1 MGKINNVNFARK
13 GYILGD
19 FKEMNTVDGRSFR
32 MLLLA
37 LAAVFMVAGC
47 GGDNSDNSDK
57 VSNPD
62 GVIAYAAHEKM
73 SGIPEKLFNGV
84 KTKSEA
90 AGWQFVNEI
99 AGGNANLQLD
109 QVNKMVDD
117 KAAAIVIVAQNG
129 DSIVPAVKR
138 ANEAGIPVIAT
149 NRDINGGVFTNVV
162 NNERQAGELQADYMA
177 AHLPQNAKI
186 VYIKGDMTVSAGVD
200 RYEGFKD
207 AIKAKRPD
215 VEIIASNSTGDWSEA
230 QGIRELSLW
239 LGMYPQIDGVA
250 SANDDMAMGAIKAMK
265 AAGRFNDSVIVC
277 GVDSNDNALASI
289 AAGEMKMTVKQDAD
303 KIVETIMGLL
313 QQIKQGQSPEKGNVL
328 VPMIAITK
336 DNLSQY
342 K

>member
-1 MGKINNVNFARK
+1 MK
-13 GYILGD
+13 
-19 FKEMNTVDGRSFR
+19 GRSFR
-32 MLLLA
+32 MMLLA
-37 LAAVFMVAGC
+37 LATVFMVAGC
-47 GGDNSDNSDK
+47 GGDNSDK

-62 GVIAYAAHEKM
+62 GAVAFAIHEQ
-73 SGIPEKLFNGV
+73 SDGILGKLLNDV
-84 KTKSEA
+84 KAKSEG

-117 KAAAIVIVAQNG
+117 KAAAIVVIAQNG

-177 AHLPQNAKI
+177 AHLPQNAKV
-186 VYIKGDMTVSAGVD
+186 VYIKGDMTISAAVN
-200 RYEGFKD
+200 RYEGFKET
-207 AIKAKRPD
+207 IKAKRPD

-250 SANDDMAMGAIKAMK
+250 AANDYMAMGAIKAMK
-265 AAGRFNDSVIVC
+265 AAGRFNESVIVC
-277 GVDSNDNALASI
+277 GVDSIDDALASI
-289 AAGEMKMTVKQDAD
+289 AAGELKMTVKQDANT
-303 KIVETIMGLL
+303 IVETIMGLL
-313 QQIKQGQSPEKGNVL
+313 QQIKQGQSPEKGDVL

>member
-1 MGKINNVNFARK
+1 MK
-13 GYILGD
+13 
-19 FKEMNTVDGRSFR
+19 GRSFR
-32 MLLLA
+32 MMLLA
-37 LAAVFMVAGC
+37 LATVFMVAGC
-47 GGDNSDNSDK
+47 GGDNSDK

-62 GVIAYAAHEKM
+62 GAVAFAIHDKPD
-73 SGIPEKLFNGV
+73 GIPGKVLNDV
-84 KTKSEA
+84 KAKSEG

-99 AGGNANLQLD
+99 AEGNANLQLD

-117 KAAAIVIVAQNG
+117 KAAAIVVIAQNS

-149 NRDINGGVFTNVV
+149 NRDINGGVFTNVK
-162 NNERQAGELQADYMA
+162 NNERQAGEMQADYMA
-177 AHLPQNAKI
+177 AHLPQNAKV
-186 VYIKGDMTVSAGVD
+186 VYIKGEMTISAAVD
-200 RYEGFKD
+200 RYEGFKE

-250 SANDDMAMGAIKAMK
+250 AANDNMAMGAIKAMK

-277 GVDSNDNALASI
+277 GVDSTDDALASI
-289 AAGEMKMTVKQDAD
+289 AAGELKMTVKQDAD

-313 QQIKQGQSPEKGNVL
+313 QQIKQGQSPEKGDVL

>member
-1 MGKINNVNFARK
+1 MK
-13 GYILGD
+13 
-19 FKEMNTVDGRSFR
+19 GRSFR
-32 MLLLA
+32 MMLLA
-37 LAAVFMVAGC
+37 LATVFMVAGC
-47 GGDNSDNSDK
+47 GGDNSDK

-62 GVIAYAAHEKM
+62 GAVAFAIHDKPD
-73 SGIPEKLFNGV
+73 GIPGKVLNDV
-84 KTKSEA
+84 KAKSEG

-99 AGGNANLQLD
+99 AEGNANLQLD

-117 KAAAIVIVAQNG
+117 KAAAIVVIAQNS

-149 NRDINGGVFTNVV
+149 NRDINDGVLTNVI

-177 AHLPQNAKI
+177 AHLPQNAKV
-186 VYIKGDMTVSAGVD
+186 VYIKGEMTISAAVN
-200 RYEGFKD
+200 RYEGFKE

-250 SANDDMAMGAIKAMK
+250 AANDNMAMGAIKAMK

-277 GVDSNDNALASI
+277 GVDSIDDALASI
-289 AAGEMKMTVKQDAD
+289 AAGELKMTVKQDAD

-313 QQIKQGQSPEKGNVL
+313 QQIKQGQSPEKGDVL

>member
-1 MGKINNVNFARK
+1 MK
-13 GYILGD
+13 
-19 FKEMNTVDGRSFR
+19 GRSFR
-32 MLLLA
+32 MMLLA
-37 LAAVFMVAGC
+37 LATVFMVAGC
-47 GGDNSDNSDK
+47 GGDNSDK

-62 GVIAYAAHEKM
+62 GAVAFAIHEQ
-73 SGIPEKLFNGV
+73 SDGIPGKLLNDV
-84 KTKSEA
+84 KAKSEG

-117 KAAAIVIVAQNG
+117 KAAAIVVIAQNG

-149 NRDINGGVFTNVV
+149 NRDINGGVFINVV

-177 AHLPQNAKI
+177 AHLPQNAKV
-186 VYIKGDMTVSAGVD
+186 VYIKGDMTISAAVN
-200 RYEGFKD
+200 RYEGFKET
-207 AIKAKRPD
+207 IKAKRPD

-250 SANDDMAMGAIKAMK
+250 AANDYMAMGAIKAMK

-277 GVDSNDNALASI
+277 GVDSIDDALASI
-289 AAGEMKMTVKQDAD
+289 AAGELKMTVKQDAN

-313 QQIKQGQSPEKGNVL
+313 QQIKQGQSPEKGDVL

>member
-1 MGKINNVNFARK
+1 MK
-13 GYILGD
+13 
-19 FKEMNTVDGRSFR
+19 GRSFR
-32 MLLLA
+32 MMLLA
-37 LAAVFMVAGC
+37 LATVFMVAGC
-47 GGDNSDNSDK
+47 GGDNSDK

-62 GVIAYAAHEKM
+62 GAVAFAIHEQ
-73 SGIPEKLFNGV
+73 SDGIPGKLLNDV
-84 KTKSEA
+84 KAKSEG

-117 KAAAIVIVAQNG
+117 KAAAIVVIAQNG

-149 NRDINGGVFTNVV
+149 NRDINGGVFINVV

-177 AHLPQNAKI
+177 AHLPQNAKV
-186 VYIKGDMTVSAGVD
+186 VYIKGDMTISAAVN
-200 RYEGFKD
+200 RYEGFKE

-250 SANDDMAMGAIKAMK
+250 AANDYMAMGAIKAMK
-265 AAGRFNDSVIVC
+265 AAGRFNESVIVC
-277 GVDSNDNALASI
+277 GVDSIDDALASI
-289 AAGEMKMTVKQDAD
+289 AAGELKMTVKQDAN

-313 QQIKQGQSPEKGNVL
+313 QQIKQGQSPEKGDVL

>member
-1 MGKINNVNFARK
+1 MK
-13 GYILGD
+13 
-19 FKEMNTVDGRSFR
+19 GRSFR
-32 MLLLA
+32 MMLLA
-37 LAAVFMVAGC
+37 LATVFMVAGC
-47 GGDNSDNSDK
+47 GGDNSDK

-62 GVIAYAAHEKM
+62 GAVAFAIHDKPD
-73 SGIPEKLFNGV
+73 GIPGKVLNDV
-84 KTKSEA
+84 KAKSEG

-99 AGGNANLQLD
+99 AEGNANLQLD

-117 KAAAIVIVAQNG
+117 KAAAIVVIAQNS

-149 NRDINGGVFTNVV
+149 NRDINDGVLTNVI

-177 AHLPQNAKI
+177 AHLPQNAKV
-186 VYIKGDMTVSAGVD
+186 VYIKGEMTISAAVN
-200 RYEGFKD
+200 RYEGFKE

-250 SANDDMAMGAIKAMK
+250 AANDNMAMGAIKAMK

-277 GVDSNDNALASI
+277 GVDSTDDALASI
-289 AAGEMKMTVKQDAD
+289 AAGELKMTVKQDAD
-303 KIVETIMGLL
+303 KIVETIMGLR
-313 QQIKQGQSPEKGNVL
+313 QQIKQGQSPEKGDVL
-328 VPMIAITK
+328 VPMIVITK

>member
-1 MGKINNVNFARK
+1 MR
-13 GYILGD
+13 ILKEKAIFYVK
-19 FKEMNTVDGRSFR
+19 FKEMNTVKGRSFR

-37 LAAVFMVAGC
+37 LATVFMVAGC
-47 GGDNSDNSDK
+47 GGDNSDK

-62 GVIAYAAHEKM
+62 GAVAFASHDQPD
-73 SGIPEKLFNGV
+73 GIPGKVLNDV
-84 KTKSEA
+84 KAKSEG
-90 AGWQFVNEI
+90 AGWQFISEI

-117 KAAAIVIVAQNG
+117 KAAAIVVIAQNG

-149 NRDINGGVFTNVV
+149 NRDINGGAFTNVV

-177 AHLPQNAKI
+177 AHLPQNAKV
-186 VYIKGDMTVSAGVD
+186 VYIKGDMTVTAGVD
-200 RYEGFKD
+200 RYEGFKETL
-207 AIKAKRPD
+207 KAKRPD
-215 VEIIASNSTGDWSEA
+215 VEIVASNSTGDWSEA
-230 QGIRELSLW
+230 QGIREMSLW

-250 SANDDMAMGAIKAMK
+250 AANDNMAMGAIKAMK
-265 AAGRFNDSVIVC
+265 AAGRFNDAVIVC
-277 GVDSNDNALASI
+277 GVDSTDDALASI
-289 AAGEMKMTVKQDAD
+289 AAGEMKLSVKQDAD

-313 QQIKQGQSPEKGNVL
+313 QQVKQGQSPEKGNVL

-336 DNLSQY
+336 DNLAQY

>member
-1 MGKINNVNFARK
+1 MK
-13 GYILGD
+13 
-19 FKEMNTVDGRSFR
+19 GRSFR
-32 MLLLA
+32 MMLLA
-37 LAAVFMVAGC
+37 LATVFMVAGC
-47 GGDNSDNSDK
+47 GGDNSDK

-62 GVIAYAAHEKM
+62 GAVAFAIHEQ
-73 SGIPEKLFNGV
+73 SDGIPGKLLNDV
-84 KTKSEA
+84 KAKSEG

-117 KAAAIVIVAQNG
+117 KAAAIVVIAQNG

-149 NRDINGGVFTNVV
+149 NRDINGGVFTNVI

-177 AHLPQNAKI
+177 AHLPQNAKV
-186 VYIKGDMTVSAGVD
+186 VYIKGDMTISAAVN
-200 RYEGFKD
+200 RYEGFKEV
-207 AIKAKRPD
+207 IKAKRPD

-250 SANDDMAMGAIKAMK
+250 AANDNMAMGAIKAMK
-265 AAGRFNDSVIVC
+265 AAGRFNESVIVC
-277 GVDSNDNALASI
+277 GVDSVDDALASI
-289 AAGEMKMTVKQDAD
+289 AAGELKMTVKQDAN

-313 QQIKQGQSPEKGNVL
+313 QQIKQGQSPEKGDVL

>member
-1 MGKINNVNFARK
+1 MK
-13 GYILGD
+13 
-19 FKEMNTVDGRSFR
+19 GRSFR
-32 MLLLA
+32 MMLLA
-37 LAAVFMVAGC
+37 LVTVFMVAGC
-47 GGDNSDNSDK
+47 GGDNSDK

-62 GVIAYAAHEKM
+62 GAVAFAIHEQ
-73 SGIPEKLFNGV
+73 SDGIPGKLLNDV
-84 KTKSEA
+84 KAKSEG

-117 KAAAIVIVAQNG
+117 KAAAIVVIAQNG

-149 NRDINGGVFTNVV
+149 NRDINGGVFTNVI

-177 AHLPQNAKI
+177 AHLPQNAKV
-186 VYIKGDMTVSAGVD
+186 VYIKGDMTISAAVN
-200 RYEGFKD
+200 RYEGFKE

-250 SANDDMAMGAIKAMK
+250 AANDYMAMGAIKAMK
-265 AAGRFNDSVIVC
+265 AAGRFNESVIVC
-277 GVDSNDNALASI
+277 GVDSIDDALASI
-289 AAGEMKMTVKQDAD
+289 AAGELKMTVKQDAN

-313 QQIKQGQSPEKGNVL
+313 QQIKQGQSPEKGDVL

>member
-1 MGKINNVNFARK
+1 MK
-13 GYILGD
+13 
-19 FKEMNTVDGRSFR
+19 GRSFR
-32 MLLLA
+32 MMLLA
-37 LAAVFMVAGC
+37 LATVFMVAGC
-47 GGDNSDNSDK
+47 GGDNSDK

-62 GVIAYAAHEKM
+62 GAVAFAIYDKPD
-73 SGIPEKLFNGV
+73 GIPAKLLNDV
-84 KTKSEA
+84 KAKSEG

-99 AGGNANLQLD
+99 AEGNANLQLD

-117 KAAAIVIVAQNG
+117 KAAAIVLIAQNS

-149 NRDINGGVFTNVV
+149 NRDINGGVFTNVI
-162 NNERQAGELQADYMA
+162 NNERQAGEMQADYMA
-177 AHLPQNAKI
+177 AHLPQNAKV
-186 VYIKGDMTVSAGVD
+186 VYIKGEMTISAAVD
-200 RYEGFKD
+200 RYEGFKE
-207 AIKAKRPD
+207 ALKAKRPD

-250 SANDDMAMGAIKAMK
+250 AANDNMALGAIKAMK

-277 GVDSNDNALASI
+277 GVDSIDDALASI
-289 AAGEMKMTVKQDAD
+289 AAGELKMTVKQDAD

-313 QQIKQGQSPEKGNVL
+313 QQIKQGQSPEKGDVL

>member
-1 MGKINNVNFARK
+1 MK
-13 GYILGD
+13 
-19 FKEMNTVDGRSFR
+19 GRSFM

-37 LAAVFMVAGC
+37 VAAVFMVAGC
-47 GGDNSDNSDK
+47 GGDNSDK

-62 GVIAYAAHEKM
+62 GAVAFAIHEQPE
-73 SGIPEKLFNGV
+73 GIPEKLLNGV
-84 KTKSEA
+84 KAKSES
-90 AGWQFVNEI
+90 AGWQFISEI

-117 KAAAIVIVAQNG
+117 KVAAIVVIAQNG

-149 NRDINGGVFTNVV
+149 NRDINGGAFTNVV

-177 AHLPQNAKI
+177 AHLPQNAKV
-186 VYIKGDMTVSAGVD
+186 VYIKGDMTVTAGVD
-200 RYEGFKD
+200 RYEGFKETL
-207 AIKAKRPD
+207 KAKRSD

-230 QGIRELSLW
+230 QGIREMSLW

-250 SANDDMAMGAIKAMK
+250 SANDNMAMGAIAAMK
-265 AAGRFNDSVIVC
+265 AAGRFNDSIIVC
-277 GVDSNDNALASI
+277 GVDSTDDALASI

-328 VPMIAITK
+328 VPMFAITK
-336 DNLSQY
+336 DNLAQY

>member
-1 MGKINNVNFARK
+1 MK
-13 GYILGD
+13 
-19 FKEMNTVDGRSFR
+19 GRSFR
-32 MLLLA
+32 MMLLA
-37 LAAVFMVAGC
+37 LATVFMVAGC
-47 GGDNSDNSDK
+47 GGDNSDK

-62 GVIAYAAHEKM
+62 GAVAFAIHDKPD
-73 SGIPEKLFNGV
+73 GIPGKVLNDV
-84 KTKSEA
+84 KAKSEG

-99 AGGNANLQLD
+99 AEGNANLQLD

-117 KAAAIVIVAQNG
+117 KAAAIVVIAQNS

-149 NRDINGGVFTNVV
+149 NRDINDGVLTNVI

-177 AHLPQNAKI
+177 AHLPQNAKV
-186 VYIKGDMTVSAGVD
+186 VYIKGEMTISAAVN
-200 RYEGFKD
+200 RYEGFKE

-250 SANDDMAMGAIKAMK
+250 AANDNMAMGAIKAMK

-277 GVDSNDNALASI
+277 GVDSTDDALASI
-289 AAGEMKMTVKQDAD
+289 AAGELKMTVKQDAD

-313 QQIKQGQSPEKGNVL
+313 QQIKQGQSPGKGDVL

>member
-1 MGKINNVNFARK
+1 MK
-13 GYILGD
+13 
-19 FKEMNTVDGRSFR
+19 GRSFR
-32 MLLLA
+32 MMLLA
-37 LAAVFMVAGC
+37 LATVFMVAGC
-47 GGDNSDNSDK
+47 GGDNSDK

-62 GVIAYAAHEKM
+62 GAVAFAIHEQ
-73 SGIPEKLFNGV
+73 SDGIPGKLLNDV
-84 KTKSEA
+84 KAKSEG

-117 KAAAIVIVAQNG
+117 KAAAIVVIAQNG

-177 AHLPQNAKI
+177 AHLPQNAKV
-186 VYIKGDMTVSAGVD
+186 VYIKGDMTISAAVN
-200 RYEGFKD
+200 RYEGFKE

-239 LGMYPQIDGVA
+239 LGMYPQIDVVA
-250 SANDDMAMGAIKAMK
+250 AANDNMAIGAIKAMK
-265 AAGRFNDSVIVC
+265 AAGRFNESVIVC
-277 GVDSNDNALASI
+277 GVDSIDDALASI
-289 AAGEMKMTVKQDAD
+289 AAGELKMTVKQDAN

-313 QQIKQGQSPEKGNVL
+313 QQIKQGQSPEKGDVL

>member
-1 MGKINNVNFARK
+1 MK
-13 GYILGD
+13 
-19 FKEMNTVDGRSFR
+19 GRSFR
-32 MLLLA
+32 MMLLA
-37 LAAVFMVAGC
+37 LATVFMVAGC
-47 GGDNSDNSDK
+47 GGDNSDK

-62 GVIAYAAHEKM
+62 GAVAFAIHDKPD
-73 SGIPEKLFNGV
+73 GIPAKLLNDV
-84 KTKSEA
+84 KAKSEG

-99 AGGNANLQLD
+99 AEGNANLQLD

-117 KAAAIVIVAQNG
+117 KAAAIVLIAQNS

-149 NRDINGGVFTNVV
+149 NRDINGGVFTNVI
-162 NNERQAGELQADYMA
+162 NNERQAGEMQADYMA
-177 AHLPQNAKI
+177 AHLPQNAKV
-186 VYIKGDMTVSAGVD
+186 VYIKGEMTISAAVD
-200 RYEGFKD
+200 RYEGFKE
-207 AIKAKRPD
+207 ALKAKRPD

-250 SANDDMAMGAIKAMK
+250 AANDNMALGAIKAMK

-277 GVDSNDNALASI
+277 GVDSIDDALASI

-313 QQIKQGQSPEKGNVL
+313 QQIKQGQSPEKGDVL

>member
-1 MGKINNVNFARK
+1 MK
-13 GYILGD
+13 
-19 FKEMNTVDGRSFR
+19 GRSFR

-37 LAAVFMVAGC
+37 LATVFMVAGC
-47 GGDNSDNSDK
+47 GGDNSDK

-62 GVIAYAAHEKM
+62 GAVAFASHDQPD
-73 SGIPEKLFNGV
+73 GIPGKVLNDV
-84 KTKSEA
+84 KAKSEG
-90 AGWQFVNEI
+90 AGWQFISEI

-117 KAAAIVIVAQNG
+117 KAAAIVLIAQNG
-129 DSIVPAVKR
+129 DSIVSAVKR

-149 NRDINGGVFTNVV
+149 NRDINGGAFTNVV

-177 AHLPQNAKI
+177 AHLPQNAKV
-186 VYIKGDMTVSAGVD
+186 VYIKGDMTVTAGVD
-200 RYEGFKD
+200 RYEGFKETL
-207 AIKAKRPD
+207 KAKRPD

-230 QGIRELSLW
+230 QGIREMSLW

-250 SANDDMAMGAIKAMK
+250 SANDNMAIGAIKAMK
-265 AAGRFNDSVIVC
+265 AAGRFNDAIIVC
-277 GVDSNDNALASI
+277 GVDSTDDALASI

-313 QQIKQGQSPEKGNVL
+313 QQVKQGQSPEKGNVL
-328 VPMIAITK
+328 VPMFAITK
-336 DNLSQY
+336 DNLAQY

>member
-1 MGKINNVNFARK
+1 MK
-13 GYILGD
+13 
-19 FKEMNTVDGRSFR
+19 GRSFR

-37 LAAVFMVAGC
+37 LATVFMVAGC
-47 GGDNSDNSDK
+47 GGDNSDK

-62 GVIAYAAHEKM
+62 GAVAFASHDQPD
-73 SGIPEKLFNGV
+73 GIPGKVLNDV
-84 KTKSEA
+84 KAKSEG
-90 AGWQFVNEI
+90 AGWQFISEI

-117 KAAAIVIVAQNG
+117 KVAAIVVIAQNG
-129 DSIVPAVKR
+129 DSIVSAVKR

-149 NRDINGGVFTNVV
+149 NRDINGGAFTNVV

-177 AHLPQNAKI
+177 AHLPQNAKV
-186 VYIKGDMTVSAGVD
+186 VYIKGDMTVTAGVD
-200 RYEGFKD
+200 RYEGFKETL
-207 AIKAKRPD
+207 KAKRPD

-230 QGIRELSLW
+230 QGIREMSLW

-250 SANDDMAMGAIKAMK
+250 SANDNMAIGAIKAMK
-265 AAGRFNDSVIVC
+265 AAGRFNDAIIVC
-277 GVDSNDNALASI
+277 GVDSTDDALASI

-313 QQIKQGQSPEKGNVL
+313 QQVKQGQSPEKGNVL
-328 VPMIAITK
+328 VPMFAITK
-336 DNLSQY
+336 DNLAQY

>member
-1 MGKINNVNFARK
+1 MK
-13 GYILGD
+13 
-19 FKEMNTVDGRSFR
+19 GRSFR
-32 MLLLA
+32 MMLLA
-37 LAAVFMVAGC
+37 LATVFMVAGC
-47 GGDNSDNSDK
+47 GGDNSDK

-62 GVIAYAAHEKM
+62 GAVAFAIHEQ
-73 SGIPEKLFNGV
+73 SDGIPGKLLNDV
-84 KTKSEA
+84 KAKSEG

-117 KAAAIVIVAQNG
+117 KAAAIVVIAQNG

-149 NRDINGGVFTNVV
+149 NRDINGGVFTNVI

-177 AHLPQNAKI
+177 AHLPQNAKV
-186 VYIKGDMTVSAGVD
+186 VYIKGDMTISAAVN
-200 RYEGFKD
+200 RYEGFKE

-250 SANDDMAMGAIKAMK
+250 AANDYMAMGAIKAMK
-265 AAGRFNDSVIVC
+265 AAGRFNESVIVC
-277 GVDSNDNALASI
+277 GVDSTDDALASI
-289 AAGEMKMTVKQDAD
+289 AAGELKMTVKQDAN

-313 QQIKQGQSPEKGNVL
+313 QQIKQGQSPEKGDVL

>member
-1 MGKINNVNFARK
+1 MK
-13 GYILGD
+13 
-19 FKEMNTVDGRSFR
+19 GRSFR

-37 LAAVFMVAGC
+37 LATVFMVAGC
-47 GGDNSDNSDK
+47 GGDNSDK

-62 GVIAYAAHEKM
+62 GAVAFAIHNQSE
-73 SGIPEKLFNGV
+73 GIPEKLFNGV
-84 KTKSEA
+84 KTKSES

-117 KAAAIVIVAQNG
+117 KAAAIVVIAQNG
-129 DSIVPAVKR
+129 DSIVSAVKR

-149 NRDINGGVFTNVV
+149 NRDINGGVFTNVI

-177 AHLPQNAKI
+177 AHLPQNAKV
-186 VYIKGDMTVSAGVD
+186 VYIKGDMTVTAGVD
-200 RYEGFKD
+200 RYEGFKETL
-207 AIKAKRPD
+207 KAKRPD
-215 VEIIASNSTGDWSEA
+215 VEIVASNSTGDWSEA
-230 QGIRELSLW
+230 QGIREMSLW

-250 SANDDMAMGAIKAMK
+250 SANDNMAIGAIKAMK
-265 AAGRFNDSVIVC
+265 AAGRFNDAVIVC
-277 GVDSNDNALASI
+277 GVDSTDDALASL

-303 KIVETIMGLL
+303 KIVENIMGLL
-313 QQIKQGQSPEKGNVL
+313 QQVKQGQSPEKGNVM

-336 DNLSQY
+336 DNLAQY

>member
-1 MGKINNVNFARK
+1 MR
-13 GYILGD
+13 
-19 FKEMNTVDGRSFR
+19 GRSFR
-32 MLLLA
+32 MMLLA
-37 LAAVFMVAGC
+37 LATVFMVAGC
-47 GGDNSDNSDK
+47 GGDNSDK

-62 GVIAYAAHEKM
+62 GAVAFAIHEQ
-73 SGIPEKLFNGV
+73 SDGIPGKLLNDV
-84 KTKSEA
+84 KAKSEG

-117 KAAAIVIVAQNG
+117 KAAAIVVIAQNG

-177 AHLPQNAKI
+177 AHLPQNAKV
-186 VYIKGDMTVSAGVD
+186 VYIKGDMTISAAVN
-200 RYEGFKD
+200 RYEGFKE

-250 SANDDMAMGAIKAMK
+250 AANDYMAMGAIKAMK
-265 AAGRFNDSVIVC
+265 AAGRFNESVIVC
-277 GVDSNDNALASI
+277 GVDSVDDALASI
-289 AAGEMKMTVKQDAD
+289 AAGELKMTVKQDAN

-313 QQIKQGQSPEKGNVL
+313 QQIKQGQSPEKGDVL

>member
-1 MGKINNVNFARK
+1 MK
-13 GYILGD
+13 
-19 FKEMNTVDGRSFR
+19 GRSFR
-32 MLLLA
+32 MMLLA
-37 LAAVFMVAGC
+37 LATVFMVAGC
-47 GGDNSDNSDK
+47 GGDNSDK

-62 GVIAYAAHEKM
+62 GAVAFAIHDKPD
-73 SGIPEKLFNGV
+73 GIPGKVLNDV
-84 KTKSEA
+84 KAKSEG

-99 AGGNANLQLD
+99 AEGNANLQMD

-117 KAAAIVIVAQNG
+117 KAAAIVVIAQNS

-138 ANEAGIPVIAT
+138 ANEAGIPIIAT
-149 NRDINGGVFTNVV
+149 NRDINGGVLTNVI

-177 AHLPQNAKI
+177 AHLPQNAKV
-186 VYIKGDMTVSAGVD
+186 VYIKGEMTISAAVN
-200 RYEGFKD
+200 RYEGFKE

-250 SANDDMAMGAIKAMK
+250 AANDNMAMGAIKAMK
-265 AAGRFNDSVIVC
+265 AVGRFNDSVIVC
-277 GVDSNDNALASI
+277 GVDSTDDALASI
-289 AAGEMKMTVKQDAD
+289 AAGELKMTVKQDAD

-313 QQIKQGQSPEKGNVL
+313 QQIKQGQSPGKGDVL

>member
-1 MGKINNVNFARK
+1 MK
-13 GYILGD
+13 
-19 FKEMNTVDGRSFR
+19 GRSFR
-32 MLLLA
+32 MMLLA
-37 LAAVFMVAGC
+37 LATVFMVAGC
-47 GGDNSDNSDK
+47 GGDNSDK

-62 GVIAYAAHEKM
+62 GAVAFAIHDKPD
-73 SGIPEKLFNGV
+73 GITAKLLNDV
-84 KTKSEA
+84 KAKSEG

-99 AGGNANLQLD
+99 AEGNANLQLD

-117 KAAAIVIVAQNG
+117 KAAAIVLIAQNS

-149 NRDINGGVFTNVV
+149 NRDINGGVFTNVI
-162 NNERQAGELQADYMA
+162 NNERQAGEMQADYMA
-177 AHLPQNAKI
+177 AHLPQNAKV
-186 VYIKGDMTVSAGVD
+186 VYIKGEMTISAAVD
-200 RYEGFKD
+200 RYEGFKE
-207 AIKAKRPD
+207 ALKAKRPD

-250 SANDDMAMGAIKAMK
+250 AANDNMALGAIKAMK

-277 GVDSNDNALASI
+277 GVDSIDDALASI
-289 AAGEMKMTVKQDAD
+289 AAGELKMTVKQDAD

-313 QQIKQGQSPEKGNVL
+313 QQIKQGQSPEKGDVL

>member
-1 MGKINNVNFARK
+1 MK
-13 GYILGD
+13 
-19 FKEMNTVDGRSFR
+19 GRSFR
-32 MLLLA
+32 MMLLA
-37 LAAVFMVAGC
+37 LVTVFMVAGC
-47 GGDNSDNSDK
+47 GGDNSDK

-62 GVIAYAAHEKM
+62 GAVAFAIHEQ
-73 SGIPEKLFNGV
+73 SDGIPGKLLNDV
-84 KTKSEA
+84 KAKSEG

-117 KAAAIVIVAQNG
+117 KAAAIVVIAQNG

-177 AHLPQNAKI
+177 AHLPQNAKV
-186 VYIKGDMTVSAGVD
+186 VYIKGDMTISAAVN
-200 RYEGFKD
+200 RYEGFKE

-250 SANDDMAMGAIKAMK
+250 AANDYMAMGAIKAMK
-265 AAGRFNDSVIVC
+265 AAGRFNESVIVC
-277 GVDSNDNALASI
+277 GVDSIDDALASI
-289 AAGEMKMTVKQDAD
+289 AAGELKMTVKQDAN

-313 QQIKQGQSPEKGNVL
+313 QQIKQGQSPEKGDVL

>member
-1 MGKINNVNFARK
+1 MK
-13 GYILGD
+13 GR
-19 FKEMNTVDGRSFR
+19 NFR

-37 LAAVFMVAGC
+37 LTTVFMVAGC
-47 GGDNSDNSDK
+47 GGDNSDK

-62 GVIAYAAHEKM
+62 GAVAFAIHEQPE
-73 SGIPEKLFNGV
+73 GIPEKLLNGV
-84 KTKSEA
+84 KAKSES
-90 AGWQFVNEI
+90 AGWQFISEI

-117 KAAAIVIVAQNG
+117 KVAAIVVIAQDG
-129 DSIVPAVKR
+129 DSIVTAVKR

-149 NRDINGGVFTNVV
+149 NRDINGGVFTNVI

-177 AHLPQNAKI
+177 AHLPQNAKV
-186 VYIKGDMTVSAGVD
+186 VYIKGDMTVTAGVD
-200 RYEGFKD
+200 RYEGFKETL
-207 AIKAKRPD
+207 KAKRSD

-230 QGIRELSLW
+230 QGIREMSLW

-250 SANDDMAMGAIKAMK
+250 SANDNMAIGAIKAMK
-265 AAGRFNDSVIVC
+265 AAGRFNDAVIVC
-277 GVDSNDNALASI
+277 GVDSTDDALASI
-289 AAGEMKMTVKQDAD
+289 AAGELKMTVKQDAD

-328 VPMIAITK
+328 VPMFAITK
-336 DNLSQY
+336 DNLAQY

>member
-1 MGKINNVNFARK
+1 MK
-13 GYILGD
+13 
-19 FKEMNTVDGRSFR
+19 GRSFR
-32 MLLLA
+32 MMLLA
-37 LAAVFMVAGC
+37 LATVFMVAGC
-47 GGDNSDNSDK
+47 GGDNSDK

-62 GVIAYAAHEKM
+62 GAVAFAIHEQ
-73 SGIPEKLFNGV
+73 SDGILGKLLNDV
-84 KTKSEA
+84 KAKSEG

-117 KAAAIVIVAQNG
+117 KAAAIVVIAQNG

-149 NRDINGGVFTNVV
+149 NRDINGGVFTNVI

-177 AHLPQNAKI
+177 AHLPQNAKV
-186 VYIKGDMTVSAGVD
+186 VYIKGDMTISAAVN
-200 RYEGFKD
+200 RYEGFKET
-207 AIKAKRPD
+207 IKAKRPD

-250 SANDDMAMGAIKAMK
+250 AANDNMAMGAIKAMK
-265 AAGRFNDSVIVC
+265 AAGRFNESVIVC
-277 GVDSNDNALASI
+277 GVDSIDDALASI
-289 AAGEMKMTVKQDAD
+289 AAGELKMTVKQDAN

-313 QQIKQGQSPEKGNVL
+313 QQIKQGQSPEKGDVL

>member
-1 MGKINNVNFARK
+1 MK
-13 GYILGD
+13 
-19 FKEMNTVDGRSFR
+19 GRSFR
-32 MLLLA
+32 MMLLA
-37 LAAVFMVAGC
+37 LATVFMVAGC
-47 GGDNSDNSDK
+47 GGDNSDK

-62 GVIAYAAHEKM
+62 GAVAFAIHDKPD
-73 SGIPEKLFNGV
+73 GIPGKVLNDV
-84 KTKSEA
+84 KAKSEG

-99 AGGNANLQLD
+99 AEGNANLQLD

-117 KAAAIVIVAQNG
+117 KAAAIVVIAQNS

-149 NRDINGGVFTNVV
+149 NRDINDGVLTNVI

-177 AHLPQNAKI
+177 AHLPQNAKV
-186 VYIKGDMTVSAGVD
+186 VYIKGEMTISAAVN
-200 RYEGFKD
+200 RYEGFKE

-250 SANDDMAMGAIKAMK
+250 AANDNMAMGAIKAMK

-277 GVDSNDNALASI
+277 GVDSTDDALASI
-289 AAGEMKMTVKQDAD
+289 AAGELKMTVKQDAD

-313 QQIKQGQSPEKGNVL
+313 QQIKQGQSLEKGDVL
-328 VPMIAITK
+328 VPMIVITK

>member
-1 MGKINNVNFARK
+1 MK
-13 GYILGD
+13 
-19 FKEMNTVDGRSFR
+19 GRSFR
-32 MLLLA
+32 MMLLA
-37 LAAVFMVAGC
+37 LATVFMVAGC
-47 GGDNSDNSDK
+47 GGDNSDK

-62 GVIAYAAHEKM
+62 GAVAFAIHEQ
-73 SGIPEKLFNGV
+73 SDGILGKLLNDV
-84 KTKSEA
+84 KAKSEG

-117 KAAAIVIVAQNG
+117 KAAAIVVIAQNG

-177 AHLPQNAKI
+177 AHLPQNAKV
-186 VYIKGDMTVSAGVD
+186 VYIKGDMTISAAVN
-200 RYEGFKD
+200 RYEGFKE

-250 SANDDMAMGAIKAMK
+250 AANDYMAMGAIKAMK
-265 AAGRFNDSVIVC
+265 AAGRFNESVIVC
-277 GVDSNDNALASI
+277 GVDSIDDALASI
-289 AAGEMKMTVKQDAD
+289 AAGELKMTVKQDAN

-313 QQIKQGQSPEKGNVL
+313 QQIKQGQSPEKGDVL

>member
-1 MGKINNVNFARK
+1 MK
-13 GYILGD
+13 
-19 FKEMNTVDGRSFR
+19 GRSFM

-37 LAAVFMVAGC
+37 VATVFMVAGC
-47 GGDNSDNSDK
+47 GGDNSDK

-62 GVIAYAAHEKM
+62 GAVAFAIHEQPE
-73 SGIPEKLFNGV
+73 GIPEKLLNGV
-84 KTKSEA
+84 KAKSES
-90 AGWQFVNEI
+90 AGWQFVSEI

-109 QVNKMVDD
+109 QVNKMVAD
-117 KAAAIVIVAQNG
+117 KAAAIVVIAQNG
-129 DSIVPAVKR
+129 DSIVSAVKR

-177 AHLPQNAKI
+177 AHLPQNAKV
-186 VYIKGDMTVSAGVD
+186 VYIKGDMTVTAGVD
-200 RYEGFKD
+200 RYDGFKETL
-207 AIKAKRPD
+207 KAKRSD

-230 QGIRELSLW
+230 QGIREMSLW

-250 SANDDMAMGAIKAMK
+250 SANDNMAIGAIKAMK
-265 AAGRFNDSVIVC
+265 AAGRFNDSIIVC
-277 GVDSNDNALASI
+277 GVDSTDDALASI

-313 QQIKQGQSPEKGNVL
+313 QQVKQGQSPEKGNVL

-336 DNLSQY
+336 DNLAQY

>member
-1 MGKINNVNFARK
+1 MK
-13 GYILGD
+13 
-19 FKEMNTVDGRSFR
+19 GRSFM

-37 LAAVFMVAGC
+37 VATVFMVAGC
-47 GGDNSDNSDK
+47 GGDNSDK

-62 GVIAYAAHEKM
+62 GAVAFAIHEQPD
-73 SGIPEKLFNGV
+73 GIPEKLLNGV
-84 KTKSEA
+84 KAKSES
-90 AGWQFVNEI
+90 AGWQFINEI

-117 KAAAIVIVAQNG
+117 KVAAIVVIAQNG
-129 DSIVPAVKR
+129 DSIVSAVKR

-149 NRDINGGVFTNVV
+149 NRDINGGVFTNVI

-177 AHLPQNAKI
+177 AHLPQNAKV
-186 VYIKGDMTVSAGVD
+186 VYIKGDMTVTAGVD
-200 RYEGFKD
+200 RYEGFKETL
-207 AIKAKRPD
+207 KAKRSD

-230 QGIRELSLW
+230 QGIREMSLW

-250 SANDDMAMGAIKAMK
+250 SANDNMAMGAIKAMK
-265 AAGRFNDSVIVC
+265 AAGRFNDSIIVC
-277 GVDSNDNALASI
+277 GVDSTDDALASM

-328 VPMIAITK
+328 VPMFAITK
-336 DNLSQY
+336 DNLAQY

>member
-1 MGKINNVNFARK
+1 MK
-13 GYILGD
+13 
-19 FKEMNTVDGRSFR
+19 GRSFR
-32 MLLLA
+32 MMLLA
-37 LAAVFMVAGC
+37 LATVFMVAGC
-47 GGDNSDNSDK
+47 GGDNSDK

-62 GVIAYAAHEKM
+62 GAVAFAIHEQ
-73 SGIPEKLFNGV
+73 SDGIPGKLLNDV
-84 KTKSEA
+84 KAKSEG

-117 KAAAIVIVAQNG
+117 KAAAIVVIAQNG

-177 AHLPQNAKI
+177 AHLPQNAKV
-186 VYIKGDMTVSAGVD
+186 VYIKGDMTISAAVN
-200 RYEGFKD
+200 RYEGFKE

-215 VEIIASNSTGDWSEA
+215 VEIIASNSTGDCSEA

-250 SANDDMAMGAIKAMK
+250 AANDYMAMGAIKAMK
-265 AAGRFNDSVIVC
+265 AAGRFNESVIVC
-277 GVDSNDNALASI
+277 GVDSIDDALASI
-289 AAGEMKMTVKQDAD
+289 AAGELKMTVKQDAN

-313 QQIKQGQSPEKGNVL
+313 QQIKQGQSPEKGDVL

>member
-1 MGKINNVNFARK
+1 MK
-13 GYILGD
+13 
-19 FKEMNTVDGRSFR
+19 GRSFR
-32 MLLLA
+32 MMLLA
-37 LAAVFMVAGC
+37 LATVFMVAGC
-47 GGDNSDNSDK
+47 GGDNSDK

-62 GVIAYAAHEKM
+62 GAVAFAIHEQ
-73 SGIPEKLFNGV
+73 SDGILGKLLNDV
-84 KTKSEA
+84 KAKSEG

-117 KAAAIVIVAQNG
+117 KAAAIVVIAQNG

-177 AHLPQNAKI
+177 AHLPQNAKV
-186 VYIKGDMTVSAGVD
+186 VYIKGDMTISAAVS
-200 RYEGFKD
+200 RYEGFKE

-250 SANDDMAMGAIKAMK
+250 AANDYMAMGAIKAMK
-265 AAGRFNDSVIVC
+265 AAGRFNESVIVC
-277 GVDSNDNALASI
+277 GVDSVDDALASI
-289 AAGEMKMTVKQDAD
+289 AAGELKMTVKQDAN

-313 QQIKQGQSPEKGNVL
+313 QQIKQGQSPEKGDVL

>member
-1 MGKINNVNFARK
+1 MK
-13 GYILGD
+13 
-19 FKEMNTVDGRSFR
+19 GRSFR
-32 MLLLA
+32 MMLLA
-37 LAAVFMVAGC
+37 LATVFMVAGC
-47 GGDNSDNSDK
+47 GGDNSDK

-62 GVIAYAAHEKM
+62 GAVAFAIHEQPD
-73 SGIPEKLFNGV
+73 GIPGKLLNDV
-84 KTKSEA
+84 KAKSEG

-117 KAAAIVIVAQNG
+117 KAAAIVVIAQNG

-149 NRDINGGVFTNVV
+149 NRDINGGVFTNVI

-177 AHLPQNAKI
+177 AHLPQNAKV
-186 VYIKGDMTVSAGVD
+186 VYIKGDMTISAAVN
-200 RYEGFKD
+200 RYEGFKE

-250 SANDDMAMGAIKAMK
+250 AANDYMAMGAIKAMK
-265 AAGRFNDSVIVC
+265 AAGRFNESVIVC
-277 GVDSNDNALASI
+277 GVDSIDDALASI
-289 AAGEMKMTVKQDAD
+289 AAGELKMTVKQDAN

-313 QQIKQGQSPEKGNVL
+313 QQIKQGQSPEKGDVL

>member
-1 MGKINNVNFARK
+1 MK
-13 GYILGD
+13 
-19 FKEMNTVDGRSFR
+19 GRSFR
-32 MLLLA
+32 MMLLA
-37 LAAVFMVAGC
+37 LATVFMVAGC
-47 GGDNSDNSDK
+47 GGDNSDK

-62 GVIAYAAHEKM
+62 GAVAFAIYEQ
-73 SGIPEKLFNGV
+73 SDGIPGKLLNDV
-84 KTKSEA
+84 KAKSEG

-117 KAAAIVIVAQNG
+117 KAAAIVVIAQNG

-177 AHLPQNAKI
+177 AHLPQNAKV
-186 VYIKGDMTVSAGVD
+186 VYIKGDMTISAAVN
-200 RYEGFKD
+200 RYEGFKE

-250 SANDDMAMGAIKAMK
+250 AANDNMAMGAIKAMK
-265 AAGRFNDSVIVC
+265 AAGRFNESVIVC
-277 GVDSNDNALASI
+277 GVDSIDDALASI
-289 AAGEMKMTVKQDAD
+289 AAGELKMTVKQDAN

-313 QQIKQGQSPEKGNVL
+313 QQIKQGQSPEKGDVL

>member
-1 MGKINNVNFARK
+1 MRIMEGKAIFYGK
-13 GYILGD
+13 
-19 FKEMNTVDGRSFR
+19 FKEMNTVKGRSFR

-37 LAAVFMVAGC
+37 LATVFMVAGC
-47 GGDNSDNSDK
+47 GGDNSDK

-62 GVIAYAAHEKM
+62 GAVAFASHDQPD
-73 SGIPEKLFNGV
+73 GIPGKVLNDV
-84 KTKSEA
+84 KAKSEG
-90 AGWQFVNEI
+90 AGWQFISEI

-117 KAAAIVIVAQNG
+117 KVAAIVVIAQNG
-129 DSIVPAVKR
+129 DSIVSAVKR

-149 NRDINGGVFTNVV
+149 NRDINGGAFTNVV

-177 AHLPQNAKI
+177 AHLPQNAKV
-186 VYIKGDMTVSAGVD
+186 VYIKGDMTVTAGVD
-200 RYEGFKD
+200 RYEGFKETL
-207 AIKAKRPD
+207 KAKRPD

-230 QGIRELSLW
+230 QGIREMSLW

-250 SANDDMAMGAIKAMK
+250 SANDNMAIGAIKAMK
-265 AAGRFNDSVIVC
+265 AAGRFNDAIIVC
-277 GVDSNDNALASI
+277 GVDSTDDALASI

-328 VPMIAITK
+328 VPMFAITK
-336 DNLSQY
+336 DNLAQY

>member
-1 MGKINNVNFARK
+1 MK
-13 GYILGD
+13 
-19 FKEMNTVDGRSFR
+19 GRSFR
-32 MLLLA
+32 MMLLA
-37 LAAVFMVAGC
+37 LATVFMVAGC
-47 GGDNSDNSDK
+47 GGDNSDK

-62 GVIAYAAHEKM
+62 GAVAFAIHEQ
-73 SGIPEKLFNGV
+73 SDGILGKLLNDV
-84 KTKSEA
+84 KAKSEG

-117 KAAAIVIVAQNG
+117 KAAAIVVIAQNG

-177 AHLPQNAKI
+177 AHLPQNAKV
-186 VYIKGDMTVSAGVD
+186 VYIKGDMTISAAVN
-200 RYEGFKD
+200 RYEGFKE

-250 SANDDMAMGAIKAMK
+250 AANDNMAIGAIKAMK
-265 AAGRFNDSVIVC
+265 AAGRFNESVIVC
-277 GVDSNDNALASI
+277 GVDSIDDALASI
-289 AAGEMKMTVKQDAD
+289 AAGELKMTVKQDAN

-313 QQIKQGQSPEKGNVL
+313 QQIKQGQSPEKGDVL

>member
-1 MGKINNVNFARK
+1 MK
-13 GYILGD
+13 D
-19 FKEMNTVDGRSFR
+19 RSFR
-32 MLLLA
+32 MMLLA
-37 LAAVFMVAGC
+37 LATVFMVAGC
-47 GGDNSDNSDK
+47 GGDNSDK

-62 GVIAYAAHEKM
+62 GAVAFAIHDKPD
-73 SGIPEKLFNGV
+73 GIPAKLLNDV
-84 KTKSEA
+84 KAKSEG

-99 AGGNANLQLD
+99 AEGNANLQLD

-117 KAAAIVIVAQNG
+117 KAAAIVLIAQNS

-149 NRDINGGVFTNVV
+149 NRDINGGVFTNVI
-162 NNERQAGELQADYMA
+162 NNERQAGEMQADYMA
-177 AHLPQNAKI
+177 AHLPQNAKV
-186 VYIKGDMTVSAGVD
+186 VYIKGEMTISAAVD
-200 RYEGFKD
+200 RYEGFKE
-207 AIKAKRPD
+207 ALKAKRPD

-250 SANDDMAMGAIKAMK
+250 AANDNMALGAIKAMK

-277 GVDSNDNALASI
+277 GVDSIDDALASI
-289 AAGEMKMTVKQDAD
+289 AAGELKMTVKQDAD

-313 QQIKQGQSPEKGNVL
+313 QQIKQGQSPEKGDVL

>member
-1 MGKINNVNFARK
+1 MK
-13 GYILGD
+13 
-19 FKEMNTVDGRSFR
+19 GRSFR
-32 MLLLA
+32 MMLLA
-37 LAAVFMVAGC
+37 LATVFMVAGC
-47 GGDNSDNSDK
+47 GGDNSDK

-62 GVIAYAAHEKM
+62 GAVAFAIHEQTD
-73 SGIPEKLFNGV
+73 GIPGKLLNDV
-84 KTKSEA
+84 KAKSEG

-117 KAAAIVIVAQNG
+117 KAAAIVVIAQNG

-149 NRDINGGVFTNVV
+149 NRDINGGVFTNVI

-177 AHLPQNAKI
+177 AHLPQNAKV
-186 VYIKGDMTVSAGVD
+186 VYIKGDMTISAAVN
-200 RYEGFKD
+200 RYEGFKE

-250 SANDDMAMGAIKAMK
+250 AANDYMAIGAIKAMK
-265 AAGRFNDSVIVC
+265 AAGRFNDAVIVC
-277 GVDSNDNALASI
+277 GVDSTDDALASL

-313 QQIKQGQSPEKGNVL
+313 QQVKQGQSPEKGNVM

-336 DNLSQY
+336 DNLAQY

>member
-1 MGKINNVNFARK
+1 MVILEEIAIFYGK
-13 GYILGD
+13 
-19 FKEMNTVDGRSFR
+19 FKEMNTVKGRSFM

-37 LAAVFMVAGC
+37 VATVFMVAGC
-47 GGDNSDNSDK
+47 GGDNSDK

-62 GVIAYAAHEKM
+62 GAVAFAIHEQPD
-73 SGIPEKLFNGV
+73 GIPEKLLNGV
-84 KTKSEA
+84 KAKSES
-90 AGWQFVNEI
+90 AGWQFINEI

-117 KAAAIVIVAQNG
+117 KVAAIVVIAQNG
-129 DSIVPAVKR
+129 DSIVSAVKR

-149 NRDINGGVFTNVV
+149 NRDINGGVFTNVI

-177 AHLPQNAKI
+177 AHLPQNAKV
-186 VYIKGDMTVSAGVD
+186 VYIKGDMTVTAGVD
-200 RYEGFKD
+200 RYEGFKETL
-207 AIKAKRPD
+207 KAKRSD

-230 QGIRELSLW
+230 QGIREMSLW

-250 SANDDMAMGAIKAMK
+250 SANDNMAMGAIAAMK
-265 AAGRFNDSVIVC
+265 AAGRFNDSIIVC
-277 GVDSNDNALASI
+277 GVDSTDDALASM

-328 VPMIAITK
+328 VPMFAITK
-336 DNLSQY
+336 DNLAQY